1 MTVSVLIIAS
11 HFLEFLSLSFAEL
24 RRLKDTGRKVFP
36 SDQPSASMRTPA
48 ELIAGVVKNTLQQLC
63 LLAVAAAEE
72 RIINYR
78 HRLPA
83 ASCKTID
90 LCDKPAHDQI
100 QEFLPVKISA
110 VEKTVSG
117 ILFKR

>member
-1 MTVSVLIIAS
+1 
-11 HFLEFLSLSFAEL
+11 
-24 RRLKDTGRKVFP
+24 
-36 SDQPSASMRTPA
+36 
-48 ELIAGVVKNTLQQLC
+48 VVKNTHQQLC

-72 RIINYR
+72 RIINYQ
-78 HRLPA
+78 HRLPV

-100 QEFLPVKISA
+100 QEFLPIKISA

-117 ILFKR
+117 IFLNDNSEPSAKRAL